1 MKSTLKTMLL
11 STAVAATSL
20 MGATAVVADGQV
32 IPPKISGVQ
41 K

>member
-20 MGATAVVADGQV
+20 MGATAVVADGHGDDLTFH
-32 IPPKISGVQ
+32 KRD
-41 K
+41 